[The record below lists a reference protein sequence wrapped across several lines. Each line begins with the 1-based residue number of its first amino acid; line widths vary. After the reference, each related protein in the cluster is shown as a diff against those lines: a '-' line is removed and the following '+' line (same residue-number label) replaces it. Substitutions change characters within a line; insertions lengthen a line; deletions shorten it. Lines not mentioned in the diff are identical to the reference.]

1 MLSYNLSG
9 NTNNEGL
16 SASNTS
22 GTANTQAVNV
32 SMSMKV
38 TAKQQGKKIKSQR
51 ACNVKHIQQQ
61 VNNYTGGNIINELN
75 NLQLIHQQI
84 MRNKSNTSRGTK
96 GSAQYREQLLNLNQ
110 TSQSSINPQ
119 NYLTSKRKSPKLA
132 QKLNLQ
138 KQLQN
143 MIADELKQNIM
154 AKNLVSQKYSQQSSQ
169 NQHQLTPHN
178 QIQQNILR

>member
-32 SMSMKV
+32 SMKV
-38 TAKQQGKKIKSQR
+38 TGKQHGKKIKSQR

-110 TSQSSINPQ
+110 TSQSSINP
-119 NYLTSKRKSPKLA
+119 
-132 QKLNLQ
+132 
-138 KQLQN
+138 
-143 MIADELKQNIM
+143 
-154 AKNLVSQKYSQQSSQ
+154 
-169 NQHQLTPHN
+169 
-178 QIQQNILR
+178 